1 MVGGLM
7 SDVLEGRIRQLER
20 ELDDLRSTTQRD
32 REQLAALTRDL
43 SELTVALRELRTSLD
58 TWWRDRWP
66 SLEGRLG
73 RIEATVEGVSQ
84 RVASPST
91 STSSSSTDWRVLG
104 LIAAAIFGGGL
115 TVGGGAGA
123 GLVPLIQ
130 QAPAGK

>member
-1 MVGGLM
+1 M
-7 SDVLEGRIRQLER
+7 SVELEGRIRQLER

-84 RVASPST
+84 RVAAPTAST
-91 STSSSSTDWRVLG
+91 ASSSTDWRVIG

-123 GLVPLIQ
+123 GLAPLMQ
-130 QAPAGK
+130 TADK

>member
-1 MVGGLM
+1 M
-7 SDVLEGRIRQLER
+7 SAELEGRIRQLER
-20 ELDDLRSTTQRD
+20 ELDELRSTTQRD

-66 SLEGRLG
+66 TLEGRLG
-73 RIEATVEGVSQ
+73 RIEATVDGVSQ
-84 RVASPST
+84 RVAAPPNAA
-91 STSSSSTDWRVLG
+91 SSATVDWRVLG

-123 GLVPLIQ
+123 GLVPLMQ

>member
-1 MVGGLM
+1 M
-7 SDVLEGRIRQLER
+7 SAELEGRIRQLER
-20 ELDDLRSTTQRD
+20 ELDELRSTTQRD

-66 SLEGRLG
+66 HLEGRLG

-84 RVASPST
+84 RVQSP
-91 STSSSSTDWRVLG
+91 SSSSSHPVDWRVLG
-104 LIAAAIFGGGL
+104 FLAAAIFGGGL

-123 GLVPLIQ
+123 GLVPLMQQ
-130 QAPAGK
+130 QAPGSK

>member
-1 MVGGLM
+1 M
-7 SDVLEGRIRQLER
+7 SVELEGRIRQLER
-20 ELDDLRSTTQRD
+20 ELDELRSTTQRD

-66 SLEGRLG
+66 ALEGRLG
-73 RIEATVEGVSQ
+73 RIEATVDGVSQ
-84 RVASPST
+84 RVAAPTPPSIT
-91 STSSSSTDWRVLG
+91 SATVDWRILG

>member
-1 MVGGLM
+1 M
-7 SDVLEGRIRQLER
+7 SVELEGRIRQLER
-20 ELDDLRSTTQRD
+20 ELDELRSTTQRD

-66 SLEGRLG
+66 TLEGRLG
-73 RIEATVEGVSQ
+73 RIEATVDGVSQ
-84 RVASPST
+84 RVAAPTPPST
-91 STSSSSTDWRVLG
+91 TSATVDWRILG

>member
-1 MVGGLM
+1 M
-7 SDVLEGRIRQLER
+7 SVELEGRIRQLER
-20 ELDDLRSTTQRD
+20 ELDELRSTTQRD

-84 RVASPST
+84 RVAAPST

>member
-1 MVGGLM
+1 M
-7 SDVLEGRIRQLER
+7 SAELEGRIRQLER
-20 ELDDLRSTTQRD
+20 ELDELRSTTQRD

-66 SLEGRLG
+66 TLEGRLG
-73 RIEATVEGVSQ
+73 RIEATVDGVSQ
-84 RVASPST
+84 RVAAPPN
-91 STSSSSTDWRVLG
+91 SSSSATVDWRVLG

-123 GLVPLIQ
+123 GLVPLMQ

>member
-1 MVGGLM
+1 M
-7 SDVLEGRIRQLER
+7 SAELEGRIRQLER
-20 ELDDLRSTTQRD
+20 ELDELRSTTQRD

-66 SLEGRLG
+66 ALEGRLG
-73 RIEATVEGVSQ
+73 RIEATVDGVSQ
-84 RVASPST
+84 RVAAPTAPST
-91 STSSSSTDWRVLG
+91 ASATVDWRILG

-123 GLVPLIQ
+123 GLVPLMQ

>member
-1 MVGGLM
+1 M
-7 SDVLEGRIRQLER
+7 SAELEGRIRQLER
-20 ELDDLRSTTQRD
+20 ELDELRSTTQRD

-66 SLEGRLG
+66 HLEGRLG

-84 RVASPST
+84 RVAGP
-91 STSSSSTDWRVLG
+91 SSSSAPQVDWRVLG

-123 GLVPLIQ
+123 GLVPLMQQ
-130 QAPAGK
+130 QAPGPK

>member
-1 MVGGLM
+1 M

-20 ELDDLRSTTQRD
+20 ELDELRSTTQRD

-84 RVASPST
+84 RVAAPST

>member
-1 MVGGLM
+1 M

>member
-1 MVGGLM
+1 M
-7 SDVLEGRIRQLER
+7 SAELEGRIRQLER
-20 ELDDLRSTTQRD
+20 ELDELRSTTQRD

-66 SLEGRLG
+66 HLEGRLG

-84 RVASPST
+84 RVQSP
-91 STSSSSTDWRVLG
+91 SSSSSHPVDWRVLG
-104 LIAAAIFGGGL
+104 LLAAAIFGGGL

-123 GLVPLIQ
+123 GLVPLMQQ
-130 QAPAGK
+130 QAPGSK

>member
-1 MVGGLM
+1 M

-20 ELDDLRSTTQRD
+20 ELDELRSTTQRD

-84 RVASPST
+84 RVAAPST
-91 STSSSSTDWRVLG
+91 SSTASSSTDWRVIG

-123 GLVPLIQ
+123 GLAPLIQ
-130 QAPAGK
+130 TADK

>member
-1 MVGGLM
+1 V
-7 SDVLEGRIRQLER
+7 SAELEGRIRQLER
-20 ELDDLRSTTQRD
+20 ELDELRSTTQRD

-66 SLEGRLG
+66 HLEGRLG

-84 RVASPST
+84 RVAGPS
-91 STSSSSTDWRVLG
+91 STSSPPVDWRVLG

-123 GLVPLIQ
+123 GLVPLMQQ
-130 QAPAGK
+130 QAPGK

>member
-1 MVGGLM
+1 M
-7 SDVLEGRIRQLER
+7 SAELEGRIRQLER

-84 RVASPST
+84 RVAAPST
-91 STSSSSTDWRVLG
+91 TSSSQSVDWRVLG

-123 GLVPLIQ
+123 GLVPLMQQQ
-130 QAPAGK
+130 QAPSK